1 MPHLQD
7 SRLVQLLAEA
17 DQAKQLIV
25 DQGDPTGQI
34 ALALHNLFH
43 DIGLRLYEIVPRPA
57 PGFSPEPDAIDTL
70 TTSKPHFESD
80 GWYTDEVDGD
90 ALPLFTEGDLGD
102 TFETDI
108 PEEEGAA
115 TPLPRAPVVDDLDLM
130 GLAALQRDAS
140 DPKGQIA
147 LLRVGAEAPDWV
159 EPLVQLLDLLR
170 PPGDLLAPA
179 AMPEEASKVQWA
191 AGVIEE
197 RLPGLPERIQLAVLG
212 LLGSRALNL
221 AAHLDVD
228 VGPRLALDRLK
239 RFRDNQGLPYV
250 ASLAPGPH
258 PELDT
263 WAEDARA
270 FWALLRPNTP
280 K

>member
-7 SRLVQLLAEA
+7 SRLLQLLAEV
-17 DQAKQLIV
+17 DQAKQLIA

-34 ALALHNLFH
+34 ALALRNLFH
-43 DIGLRLYEIVPRPA
+43 DLGVRLHEIVPPSL
-57 PGFSPEPDAIDTL
+57 PGFEPEPDAIDTL
-70 TTSKPHFESD
+70 TTAKPHFESD

-102 TFETDI
+102 AFETDI
-108 PEEEGAA
+108 PEEEGAQP
-115 TPLPRAPVVDDLDLM
+115 PLPPAPVVDDLELV
-130 GLAALQRDAS
+130 GLAALRHDAS
-140 DPKGQIA
+140 DPNGQIA
-147 LLRVGAEAPDWV
+147 LLRAGAEAPEWV
-159 EPLVQLLDLLR
+159 EPLGQLLDLLR
-170 PPGDLLAPA
+170 PPDDLLAPA

-212 LLGSRALNL
+212 LLGCRALNL

-239 RFRDNQGLPYV
+239 RFRDDQQLPYV

-263 WAEDARA
+263 WAEDAEA
-270 FWALLRPNTP
+270 FWVLLRP
-280 K
+280 KSS